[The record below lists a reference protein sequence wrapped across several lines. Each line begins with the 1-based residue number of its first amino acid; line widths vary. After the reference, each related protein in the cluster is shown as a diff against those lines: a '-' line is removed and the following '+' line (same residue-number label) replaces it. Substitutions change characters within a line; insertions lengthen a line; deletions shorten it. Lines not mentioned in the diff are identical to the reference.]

1 MTRSAAALAALLSA
15 AMPAV
20 EPVAVASSGAAEPG
34 TDTAVVTDAAGA
46 RWDVRAPATAAAGAA
61 LEREVAVLVALVGSG
76 HRLPFQVPVVAARLL
91 LDRDDRDGGRAV
103 VTPHPEG
110 VPLTLEA
117 LASPEGLRHLAPS
130 VGRALAAVHELPASL
145 AEDAGA
151 PVHSA
156 SGYRERRL
164 ADLDRAA
171 GTGLVPSV
179 LLERWEAALE
189 DSSHWRFH
197 PVVVHGDLAAE
208 DLVVAGAEPGVVA
221 MGRWGSL
228 RVADPADDL
237 AWLAASAP
245 QEVVDAVLTA
255 YAGARTSPV
264 DPHLLGRAELVG
276 ELALAEWLLHGV
288 RTRDDA
294 VVQDA
299 HAMLVDLES
308 TAAYREAG
316 AR

>member
-20 EPVAVASSGAAEPG
+20 DPVAVSSPATAEPG
-34 TDTAVVTDAAGA
+34 TDAAVVTDAAGA

-61 LEREVAVLVALVGSG
+61 LEREVAVLGALARVVHG
-76 HRLPFQVPVVAARLL
+76 LPFQVPAVAARLPL
-91 LDRDDRDGGRAV
+91 GREGEEGRAV
-103 VTPHPEG
+103 ITPHPEG

-130 VGRALAAVHELPASL
+130 VGCALAAVHELPASL

-151 PVHSA
+151 PVHTA

-179 LLERWEAALE
+179 LLERWEASLE
-189 DSSHWRFH
+189 EASRWRFH

-221 MGRWGSL
+221 LGRWGSL

-245 QEVVDAVLTA
+245 EEVVDAVLTA

-264 DPHLLGRAELVG
+264 DPYLLGRAELVG

-288 RTRDDA
+288 RTHDDA

-308 TAAYREAG
+308 TAAYREVG

>member
-20 EPVAVASSGAAEPG
+20 DPVAVTTPDQVEPG
-34 TDTAVVTDAAGA
+34 LDAAVVTDAAGA
-46 RWDVRAPATAAAGAA
+46 RWDVRAPLTAAAGAA
-61 LEREVAVLVALVGSG
+61 LEREVAVLGALSRAA
-76 HRLPFQVPVVAARLL
+76 RLPFQVPVVVARVL
-91 LDRDDRDGGRAV
+91 LDGEQGRAV

-110 VPLTLEA
+110 VPLTVEL
-117 LASPEGLRHLAPS
+117 LASPAGRGHLAPS

-151 PVHSA
+151 PSHTA
-156 SGYRERRL
+156 AGYRARRL
-164 ADLDRAA
+164 DDLDRAA
-171 GTGLVPSV
+171 ATGLVPSV
-179 LLERWEAALE
+179 LLERWEAGLE
-189 DSSHWRFH
+189 DSTRWRFH

-208 DLVVAGAEPGVVA
+208 DLVVSRGAEPHVVA
-221 MGRWGSL
+221 LGRWGSL

-237 AWLAASAP
+237 AWLAASAS
-245 QEVVDAVLTA
+245 EEALDAVLAA
-255 YAGARTSPV
+255 YARARSSPV

-288 RTRDDA
+288 RVGDDD

-308 TAAYREAG
+308 TAAHREVET
-316 AR
+316 R